1 MSSLNKLES
10 QLCTCVYTVGV
21 LYSHLHV
28 RILPTHMQ
36 PEIFNVCAS
45 EGVSSVWEE
54 PVEYRVDTPFS
65 AAKREQQALAFNFNG
80 LTPPPAPRRG
90 LAYLQYMGQ
99 ITPTRCQIHMRTP
112 QSCTDLD
119 ITPVATPLKV
129 RKWYVLMHVQ
139 CVHTVYVFG
148 QRTRVDSTPDMYIH
162 TYMYVCTVCSL

>member
-1 MSSLNKLES
+1 
-10 QLCTCVYTVGV
+10 
-21 LYSHLHV
+21 
-28 RILPTHMQ
+28 MQ

-65 AAKREQQALAFNFNG
+65 AAKREQQALPFNLNG

-99 ITPTRCQIHMRTP
+99 ITPTRRQNHMHTP

-119 ITPVATPLKV
+119 ITPVATPL
-129 RKWYVLMHVQ
+129 
-139 CVHTVYVFG
+139 
-148 QRTRVDSTPDMYIH
+148 RVSGIY
-162 TYMYVCTVCSL
+162 

>member
-1 MSSLNKLES
+1 MYMCIHCRVSVFTFS
-10 QLCTCVYTVGV
+10 C
-21 LYSHLHV
+21 
-28 RILPTHMQ
+28 ILPTHMQ

-65 AAKREQQALAFNFNG
+65 AAKREQQALAFNLNG

-99 ITPTRCQIHMRTP
+99 ITPTRRQIHMHTP
-112 QSCTDLD
+112 QSCTDLY

-129 RKWYVLMHVQ
+129 SGM
-139 CVHTVYVFG
+139 C
-148 QRTRVDSTPDMYIH
+148 
-162 TYMYVCTVCSL
+162 

>member
-1 MSSLNKLES
+1 
-10 QLCTCVYTVGV
+10 
-21 LYSHLHV
+21 
-28 RILPTHMQ
+28 MQ

-65 AAKREQQALAFNFNG
+65 AAKREQQALPVNLNG

-99 ITPTRCQIHMRTP
+99 ITPTRRQIHMHTP

-129 RKWYVLMHVQ
+129 S
-139 CVHTVYVFG
+139 G
-148 QRTRVDSTPDMYIH
+148 MY
-162 TYMYVCTVCSL
+162 

>member
-1 MSSLNKLES
+1 MCICCRFSVFTFA
-10 QLCTCVYTVGV
+10 C
-21 LYSHLHV
+21 
-28 RILPTHMQ
+28 ILPKHLQ

-65 AAKREQQALAFNFNG
+65 AAKREQQALPFNLNG

-90 LAYLQYMGQ
+90 LSYLQYMGQ
-99 ITPTRCQIHMRTP
+99 ITPTQHQIHMHTP

-129 RKWYVLMHVQ
+129 SGM
-139 CVHTVYVFG
+139 
-148 QRTRVDSTPDMYIH
+148 
-162 TYMYVCTVCSL
+162 